1 MRKYIK
7 SMAFPLTA
15 IAVLLVIYLILFGLN
30 RATSGEY
37 VRKNNRAPSER
48 VYDYAN
54 VLSDSEE
61 RKLEEL
67 IAMRED
73 QIGCDIVL
81 VTLNEPLREFAER
94 YSGHSLSE
102 DEYVGAY
109 ADAFFD
115 EYAYGYNKPYG
126 DCCVFVSNWNR
137 SESRYGYAYNW
148 LLTNGRATDEITDSM
163 MDRVIDDVGA
173 KVKEDPYEAY
183 KTYVNDIYRY
193 MSGYGLAAEKISFPM
208 IVVIALVISVIYLLV
223 HLSMNKGRRTT
234 LSNTYVNG
242 GNPKINQMQDLFLT
256 RNVTTRKIQ
265 TSSGK
270 SGGGGGS
277 RHTTRGGHSVG
288 GRGGHF

>member
-37 VRKNNRAPSER
+37 VRRNNRAPSER
-48 VYDYAN
+48 VYDYAD

-61 RKLEEL
+61 RSLEEL

-81 VTLNEPLREFAER
+81 VTLDEPLREFAEG
-94 YSGHSLSE
+94 YMGYGLSE
-102 DEYVGAY
+102 DRYVQVY

-126 DCCVFVSNWNR
+126 DCCVFVDNWNR
-137 SESRYGYAYNW
+137 SDSRYGYAYNW
-148 LLTNGRATDEITDSM
+148 LLTSGRAEDEFSDSM
-163 MDRVIDDVGA
+163 LDRVIDDVNA
-173 KVKEDPYEAY
+173 KVNDNPYEAY
-183 KTYVNDIYRY
+183 KTYVNNIYRY
-193 MSGYGLAAEKISFPM
+193 MSGHGLAAEKISFSM

-270 SGGGGGS
+270 SGGGGGH
-277 RHTTRGGHSVG
+277 HTTRGGHSVG
-288 GRGGHF
+288 GRGGHH

>member
-1 MRKYIK
+1 MRKYVK
-7 SMAFPLTA
+7 SMAIPLTA

-30 RATSGEY
+30 RATSGVY
-37 VRKNNRAPSER
+37 IRKNYLAPSER

-61 RKLEEL
+61 RRLEEL
-67 IAMRED
+67 IAMREA

-81 VTLNEPLREFAER
+81 VTLNEPLREFAEG

-102 DEYVGAY
+102 EDYVKAY

-115 EYAYGYNKPYG
+115 EYAYGYSMPYG
-126 DCCVFVSNWNR
+126 DCCVFVDNWNR

-148 LLTNGRATDEITDSM
+148 LLTSGRAEDAFSDSM
-163 MDRVIDDVGA
+163 LERVLDDVNA
-173 KVKEDPYEAY
+173 ELNENPYEAY
-183 KTYVNDIYRY
+183 KTYVNDIYHY
-193 MSGYGLAAEKISFPM
+193 MSGHGLAAERIPFFT
-208 IVVIALVISVIYLLV
+208 IVAIALVISVIYLLV

-234 LSNTYVNG
+234 LGNTYVNG
-242 GNPKINQMQDLFLT
+242 GRPKVNQMQDLFLT

-270 SGGGGGS
+270 SGGGGGH
-277 RHTTRGGHSVG
+277 HTTRGGHSVG
-288 GRGGHF
+288 GRGGHH